1 MGNSIGGK
9 RRTAKVMKIDGTS
22 FRVKPPVRAGDVVRE
37 HPGYDVLESEEVK
50 QLGVRARPL
59 DADAPLKPGRLY
71 FLVALPRLPLP
82 PDRAW
87 SGALRLGAR
96 ERLEGLML
104 ARRSSSDLS
113 LLNSHAHAQA
123 DADGARTLRLRL
135 PKAEVARLMH
145 ESADAADAAR
155 KIMDLCVARNHH
167 PSPTTPDS
175 ATPTPLRTPDRGAL
189 SPLRTPD
196 RGAPSPLR
204 TPDRGTPTGRKE
216 VTIDFRSALTDSF
229 QLERKRTRFADLPD
243 EKMPDYSTE
252 LLAYAMQV

>member
-113 LLNSHAHAQA
+113 LLSSHAS

-145 ESADAADAAR
+145 ESADPADAAR

-175 ATPTPLRTPDRGAL
+175 ATPTPIWTPDRRTPTPLRTPDRGAL

-216 VTIDFRSALTDSF
+216 
-229 QLERKRTRFADLPD
+229 KRTRFADLPD
-243 EKMPDYSTE
+243 EKMRDYSTE